1 MYSKYIRRSL
11 AIAYA
16 SQAAHRDLLRTTAA
30 AQKRKDAQ
38 KDARSSLQTGGV
50 LYAQQGR
57 EAVKNSELKALED
70 AR

>member
-1 MYSKYIRRSL
+1 LYSKYIRRSL